1 LRATP
6 APTSRKLA
14 PVLLGPFNPRP
25 DFGPEEADSVASVW
39 GLYLF
44 VGVVSIIFGAIIL
57 SVDWSVDSLA
67 AFVGVLFLIQG
78 AAFVVTKPLDGGDRS
93 TNVVAGLLAAGA
105 GLALLVWPDKGLY
118 TLGVFVGIFV
128 ISSGVLHVVGAFAN
142 RHVPHWWLSLALGLI
157 ELPIGI
163 WAIRRPGL
171 TIAVVVT
178 LTGVWA
184 IVTGVWQCVVAF
196 EVRNLAR
203 RFRPRPA

>member
-6 APTSRKLA
+6 ARTRRKLA
-14 PVLLGPFNPRP
+14 PVLLAPFNPRTE
-25 DFGPEEADSVASVW
+25 FGPDEAESVASVW

-57 SVDWSVDSLA
+57 SVDWSVESLA
-67 AFVGVLFLIQG
+67 AFVGVLFMIQG
-78 AAFVVTKPLDGGDRS
+78 AAFVVTKPLDGGDRT

-128 ISSGVLHVVGAFAN
+128 VSSGVLHVVGAFAN
-142 RHVPHWWLSLALGLI
+142 RHVPHWWLLLALGLI

-163 WAIRRPGL
+163 WALRRPGL

-203 RFRPRPA
+203 RFRPA